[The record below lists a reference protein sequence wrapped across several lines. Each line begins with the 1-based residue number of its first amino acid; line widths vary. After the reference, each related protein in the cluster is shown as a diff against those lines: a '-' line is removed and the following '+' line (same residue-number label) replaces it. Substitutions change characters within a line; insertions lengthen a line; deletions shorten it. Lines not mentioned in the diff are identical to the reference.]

1 MEWLVTL
8 GLDSSLQY
16 IVTAF
21 HIFRIIQAPQDVL
34 FTLRRYWLLFLCY
47 SNKFRDM
54 LPPHLFNKS
63 NKIWQ
68 EVGNRYQLRW

>member
-1 MEWLVTL
+1 MLH
-8 GLDSSLQY
+8 SLT
-16 IVTAF
+16 IK
-21 HIFRIIQAPQDVL
+21 APQDVL
-34 FTLRRYWLLFLCY
+34 NTLRRYWLLFSYY

-68 EVGNRYQLRW
+68 EVGNRYRLRW